1 MLSVLVL
8 VHDDRPECSIEAA
21 KNNDEV
27 FVLQQLKI
35 ACLGF
40 MK

>member
-1 MLSVLVL
+1 MPSVLVR
-8 VHDDRPECSIEAA
+8 DDRPECSIEAA